1 MKAII
6 VANDA
11 ACSLGWQE
19 VPEPTCGPGE
29 VLVDIHATAVNRAD
43 LLQRAGKYPPPAGA
57 SPYMGLEMAGVVAAI
72 GAEVTQ
78 WRPGDRVIGLLS
90 GGGYAER
97 VAVPA
102 THLLPLPGDRDF
114 LWGAAICEVFL
125 TAFVNLFCEAGLCAG
140 ETALIHGGGSGVGTA
155 AVQLCRQADAKAIVT
170 AGTDAKVARCLA
182 LGAEFAVNYKERDFA
197 EAILAH
203 TDGVDVILD
212 IAGAAY
218 LERNVRL
225 LKSEGRLVIIAVL
238 TGANAQ
244 IDLLELQKK
253 RLRLIGS
260 VLRSRSDGEKTAIV
274 AAFKKRFWPLLVD
287 GLVQAVIDEVLP
299 IERAAEAQ
307 DILSHNRNIGKV
319 VLQVR
324 KEGA

>member
-1 MKAII
+1 MKAITI
-6 VANDA
+6 TNDA
-11 ACSLGWQE
+11 DHSLCWQE
-19 VPEPTCGPGE
+19 VPDPTGGPSE

-43 LLQRAGKYPPPAGA
+43 LLQRAGHYPPPLGA
-57 SPYMGLEMAGVVAAI
+57 SPYLGLEMAGVVAAT
-72 GAEVTQ
+72 GAAVTQ
-78 WRPGDRVIGLLS
+78 WRPGDRVLGLLS

-114 LWGAAICEVFL
+114 TWGAAICEVFL

-155 AVQLCRQADAKAIVT
+155 AVQLCRQAAAKAIVT

-182 LGAEFAVNYKERDFA
+182 LGAEFGVNYKERDFA

-212 IAGAAY
+212 LAGASY

-225 LKSEGRLVIIAVL
+225 LKSGGRLVVIAVL
-238 TGANAQ
+238 TGAEAQ
-244 IDLLELQKK
+244 IDLLELQRK

-260 VLRSRSDGEKTAIV
+260 VLRSRSDAEKTAIV
-274 AAFKKRFWPLLVD
+274 AAFKERFWPLLID
-287 GLVQAVIDEVLP
+287 GRVRPVIEEVLP
-299 IERAAEAQ
+299 IERAAQAQ
-307 DILSHNRNIGKV
+307 AILRQNRNIGKV

-324 KEGA
+324 P

>member
-1 MKAII
+1 MKAITI
-6 VANDA
+6 TNDA
-11 ACSLGWQE
+11 DHSLCWQE
-19 VPEPTCGPGE
+19 VPDPTGGLGE

-43 LLQRAGKYPPPAGA
+43 LLQRAGHYPPPPGA
-57 SPYMGLEMAGVVAAI
+57 SPYLGLEMAGVVAAT
-72 GAEVTQ
+72 GAAVTQ
-78 WRPGDRVIGLLS
+78 WRPGDRVLGLLS

-114 LWGAAICEVFL
+114 TWGAAICEVFL
-125 TAFVNLFCEAGLCAG
+125 TAFVNLFCEAGLRTG

-155 AVQLCRQADAKAIVT
+155 AVQLCRQAAAKAIVT

-182 LGAEFAVNYKERDFA
+182 LGAEFGVNYKERDFA

-212 IAGAAY
+212 LAGASY

-225 LKSEGRLVIIAVL
+225 LKSGGRLVVIAVL
-238 TGANAQ
+238 TGAEAQ
-244 IDLLELQKK
+244 IDLLELQRK

-260 VLRSRSDGEKTAIV
+260 VLRSRSDAEKTAIV
-274 AAFKKRFWPLLVD
+274 AAFKERFWPLLID
-287 GLVQAVIDEVLP
+287 GRVRPVIEEVLP
-299 IERAAEAQ
+299 IERAAQAQ
-307 DILSHNRNIGKV
+307 DILRQNRNIGKV

-324 KEGA
+324 P

>member
-1 MKAII
+1 MKAITI
-6 VANDA
+6 TNDA
-11 ACSLGWQE
+11 DHSLCWQE
-19 VPEPTCGPGE
+19 VPDPTGGPSE

-43 LLQRAGKYPPPAGA
+43 LLQRAGHYPPPLGA
-57 SPYMGLEMAGVVAAI
+57 SPYLGLEMAGVVAAT
-72 GAEVTQ
+72 GAAVTQ
-78 WRPGDRVIGLLS
+78 WRPGDRVLGLLS

-114 LWGAAICEVFL
+114 TWGAAICEVFL
-125 TAFVNLFCEAGLCAG
+125 TAFVNLFCEAGLRAG

-155 AVQLCRQADAKAIVT
+155 AVQLCRQAAAKAIVT

-182 LGAEFAVNYKERDFA
+182 LGAEFGVNYKERDFA

-212 IAGAAY
+212 LAGASY

-225 LKSEGRLVIIAVL
+225 LKSGGRLVVIAVL
-238 TGANAQ
+238 TGTEAQ
-244 IDLLELQKK
+244 IDLLELQRK

-260 VLRSRSDGEKTAIV
+260 VLRSRSDAEKTAIV
-274 AAFKKRFWPLLVD
+274 AAFKERFWPLLLD
-287 GLVQAVIDEVLP
+287 GRVRPVLEEVLP
-299 IERAAEAQ
+299 IERAAQAQ
-307 DILSHNRNIGKV
+307 AILRQNRNIGKV

-324 KEGA
+324 P

>member
-11 ACSLGWQE
+11 DHSLCWQE
-19 VPEPTCGPGE
+19 VPDPTCGPGE

-43 LLQRAGKYPPPAGA
+43 LLQRAGNYPPPPGA
-57 SPYMGLEMAGVVAAI
+57 SPYMGLEMAGVVAAV
-72 GAEVTQ
+72 GETVTQ
-78 WRPGDRVIGLLS
+78 WQPGDRVLGLLS

-102 THLLPLPGDRDF
+102 THLLPLPAERDF
-114 LWGAAICEVFL
+114 IWGAAICEVFL
-125 TAFVNLFCEAGLCAG
+125 TAFVNLFREAGLRAG

-155 AVQLCRQADAKAIVT
+155 AVQLCREAEAKVIVT
-170 AGTDAKVARCLA
+170 AGTDDKVACCLA
-182 LGAEFAVNYKERDFA
+182 LGAEFGVNYKERDFA

-212 IAGAAY
+212 IAGADY
-218 LERNVRL
+218 LARNVRL
-225 LKSEGRLVIIAVL
+225 LKSGGRLVIIAVL
-238 TGANAQ
+238 TGAEAQ
-244 IDLLELQKK
+244 IDLLELQRK

-260 VLRSRSDGEKTAIV
+260 VLRSRSDEEKTAII
-274 AAFKKRFWPLLVD
+274 AAFKERFWPLLVD
-287 GLVQAVIDEVLP
+287 GRMSAVIEDVLP
-299 IERAAEAQ
+299 IERVADAQ
-307 DILSHNRNIGKV
+307 DILRQNRNIGKV

-324 KEGA
+324 P

>member
-1 MKAII
+1 MKAITI
-6 VANDA
+6 TNDA
-11 ACSLGWQE
+11 DRALCWQE
-19 VPEPTCGPGE
+19 VPDPTCGPSE

-43 LLQRAGKYPPPAGA
+43 LLQRAGHYPPPPGA
-57 SPYMGLEMAGVVAAI
+57 SPYLGLEMAGVVAAT
-72 GAEVTQ
+72 GAAVTQ
-78 WRPGDRVIGLLS
+78 WRPGDRVLGLLS

-102 THLLPLPGDRDF
+102 THLLPLPGDRNF
-114 LWGAAICEVFL
+114 TWGAVICEVFL
-125 TAFVNLFCEAGLCAG
+125 TAFVNLFCEAGLRAG

-155 AVQLCRQADAKAIVT
+155 AVQLCRQAAAKAIVT

-182 LGAEFAVNYKERDFA
+182 LGAEFGVNYKERDFA

-212 IAGAAY
+212 MAGAAY

-225 LKSEGRLVIIAVL
+225 LKSGGRLVVIAVL
-238 TGANAQ
+238 TGAEAQ
-244 IDLLELQKK
+244 IDLLELQRK

-260 VLRSRSDGEKTAIV
+260 VLRSRSDAEKTAIV
-274 AAFKKRFWPLLVD
+274 AAFKERFWPLLID
-287 GLVQAVIDEVLP
+287 GRVRPVIEEVLP
-299 IERAAEAQ
+299 IERAAQAQ
-307 DILSHNRNIGKV
+307 AILRQNRNIGKV

-324 KEGA
+324 P

>member
-1 MKAII
+1 MKAIT

-11 ACSLGWQE
+11 AHSLGWQE
-19 VPEPTCGPGE
+19 VPDPVCGPGE

-43 LLQRAGKYPPPAGA
+43 LLQRTGKYPPPPGA
-57 SPYMGLEMAGVVAAI
+57 SPYMGLEMAGVVADA
-72 GAEVTQ
+72 GAATQ
-78 WRPGDRVIGLLS
+78 WQPGDRVLGLLS

-102 THLLPLPGDRDF
+102 THLLPLPGDRGF
-114 LWGAAICEVFL
+114 TWGAAICEVFL
-125 TAFVNLFCEAGLCAG
+125 TAFVNLFREAGLCAG

-155 AVQLCRQADAKAIVT
+155 AVQLCRQAAAKAIVT
-170 AGTDAKVARCLA
+170 AGTDDKVACGLA
-182 LGAEFAVNYKERDFA
+182 LGAEFGVNYKERDFA

-218 LERNVRL
+218 LTRNVRL
-225 LKSEGRLVIIAVL
+225 LKPGGRLVVIAVL
-238 TGANAQ
+238 TGAEAA
-244 IDLLELQKK
+244 IDLLELQRK

-260 VLRSRSDGEKTAIV
+260 VLRSRSDAEKTAII
-274 AAFKKRFWPLLVD
+274 AAFKERFWPRLIN
-287 GLVQAVIDEVLP
+287 GRMRPVIEDVLP
-299 IERAAEAQ
+299 IERAAAAQ
-307 DILSHNRNIGKV
+307 DILRHNRNIGKV

-324 KEGA
+324 S